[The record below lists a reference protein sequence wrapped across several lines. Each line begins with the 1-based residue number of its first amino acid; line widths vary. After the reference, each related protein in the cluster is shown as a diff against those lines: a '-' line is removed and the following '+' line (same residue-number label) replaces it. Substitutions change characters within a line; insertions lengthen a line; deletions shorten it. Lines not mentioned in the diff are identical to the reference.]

1 MDHSLSESLVTIL
14 NKLYREYQLPY
25 LMMDPL
31 ELVRGYDDC
40 RDQEIAAFI
49 AAAFAVGRYD
59 LIRKTVKQVLELMA
73 PSPFLFIRSVSPADL
88 EERFKTFTYRFYRAR
103 DIGLLLWW
111 IRQMIEINGSIRN
124 FFLQTYSR
132 EEKDIGPS
140 LSRFVRSVLR
150 LSTSPFYSKIHRGQG
165 IRHFLS
171 DPVDGSA
178 CKRLNLFLRW
188 MVRKDSLDLGLWPEV
203 SAWQLIIPLDTH
215 IARFG
220 RYLGLTSR
228 SAMDWRTAQEITYT
242 LRQVDRSDPVKYDF
256 ALCTL
261 GKLSDCARISIA
273 ARCEICPVF
282 QHCNAAN
289 AAAARHEVGQHP
301 G

>member
-1 MDHSLSESLVTIL
+1 MGHSLSDSLVAVL

-25 LMMDPL
+25 LTMDPM
-31 ELVRGYDDC
+31 ELVRAYNNS

-59 LIRKTVKQVLELMA
+59 LIRKAVKQVLDRMT
-73 PSPFLFIRSVSPADL
+73 PSPFQFVRSASPADL
-88 EERFKTFTYRFYRAR
+88 EEEFKTFTYRFYRAR

-111 IRQMIEINGSIRN
+111 IRQMIDITGSIRN
-124 FFLQTYSR
+124 FFLQTYSNK
-132 EEKDIGPS
+132 EKDIGPS
-140 LSRFVRSVLR
+140 LSRFVRSVLQLR
-150 LSTSPFYSKIHRGQG
+150 SSPFYTKIQRGQG

-188 MVRKDSLDLGLWPEV
+188 MVRRDSLDLGLWPEV
-203 SAWQLIIPLDTH
+203 STRQLIIPLDTH
-215 IARFG
+215 IARLG
-220 RYLGLTSR
+220 RYLGLTGR
-228 SAMDWRTAQEITYT
+228 SAMDWRTAQDITYT
-242 LRQVDRSDPVKYDF
+242 LRQFDRSDPVKYDF

-261 GKLSDCARISIA
+261 GKLSDCVRMSNA
-273 ARCEICPVF
+273 ARCGICPVF

-289 AAAARHEVGQHP
+289 AGYGFGQGP